1 MKHKIV
7 YIKLQT
13 MKRNL
18 FSYLTAIHAVFNMK
32 RTVLAVATVLCALSA
47 IATPGDALLRQFNLA
62 FPDAQYIRW
71 TESEEYH
78 IVSFTRND
86 TQCRIWY
93 DQKGTL
99 VYSLRYCRE
108 DELPLH
114 VLTAVKKK
122 YHDKHIEGV
131 TEITNQQGTAYE
143 LALSDEKKWYVISV
157 TDRGNISTKNSFRK
171 QE

>member
-1 MKHKIV
+1 
-7 YIKLQT
+7 

-18 FSYLTAIHAVFNMK
+18 FSYLAAIPTIFNMK
-32 RTVLAVATVLCALSA
+32 RTVLAVATVLYSLSA

-71 TESEEYH
+71 TASEAYH
-78 IVSFTRND
+78 IVSFIRNN

-99 VYSLRYCRE
+99 VYSLRYCQE
-108 DELPLH
+108 DELPLP
-114 VLTAVKKK
+114 VLAAVKKR

-131 TEITNQQGTAYE
+131 TEVTNQQGTTYE
-143 LALSDEKKWYVISV
+143 LALSDAKKWYVISV
-157 TDRGNISTKNSFRK
+157 TDRGNISPKNAFRK

>member
-1 MKHKIV
+1 
-7 YIKLQT
+7 
-13 MKRNL
+13 MKRKL
-18 FSYLTAIHAVFNMK
+18 FSYRAAIPVVFNIKATAIAVV
-32 RTVLAVATVLCALSA
+32 TILCSLSA
-47 IATPGDALLRQFNLA
+47 IAMPGEGLLRQFNRT

-71 TESEEYH
+71 TESGEYH

-93 DQKGTL
+93 DQTGVL
-99 VYSLRYCRE
+99 VYSLRYCQE
-108 DELPLH
+108 NELPLP
-114 VLTAVKKK
+114 VLMAVKKK

-131 TEITNQQGTAYE
+131 TEITNREGTTYQ

-157 TDRGNISTKNSFRK
+157 TDDGDISPKNSFRK